1 MGVRQ
6 AQPCLHLA
14 LNDPSP
20 ATLVT
25 AIEYVKEERAKND
38 HLSTLPGKAFRCRFV
53 RGTIHFT
60 HRQIDG
66 RSGCAATE
74 RMYIH
79 AAFAA
84 KEASTNAN
92 PLV

>member
-6 AQPCLHLA
+6 TQPCLHLA
-14 LNDPSP
+14 LNDPTNCYP
-20 ATLVT
+20 RHT
-25 AIEYVKEERAKND
+25 IEYVKEERAKND
-38 HLSTLPGKAFRCRFV
+38 HLSTLPAFRCRFV
-53 RGTIHFT
+53 RGTIYFT
-60 HRQIDG
+60 HRQIEG

-79 AAFAA
+79 AAFAT